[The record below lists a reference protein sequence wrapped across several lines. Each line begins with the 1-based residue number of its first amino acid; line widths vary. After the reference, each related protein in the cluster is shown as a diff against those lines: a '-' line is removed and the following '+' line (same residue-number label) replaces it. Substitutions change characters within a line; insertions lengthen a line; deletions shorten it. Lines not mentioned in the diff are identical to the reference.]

1 MKRLALLLLF
11 VGATLTPFAQNK
23 IDFFDLA
30 NSFDWKLSE
39 DAFKEKYNDR
49 IVVSTDSIP
58 DVYAS
63 TGSWLLR
70 DIYIGKYKTMTFV
83 RYDNQTQKPAIVSM
97 PTPELLDSISRIVS
111 ADIQQIVNH
120 KLGKPELSL
129 NDIDLST
136 FNMGN
141 LGVEKGDIK
150 IWMSTAPTFM
160 TIIAG
165 DDEQQLIFI
174 GAEPEMEREPDFRQ
188 GFWGDSLADVK
199 RKEGKAD
206 EFNMDGIY
214 AFTTY
219 VAGLECL
226 SAYRFTGNKLTSGK
240 YIFLNNNS
248 DNCVSNYNKL
258 VELLTKKYGEP
269 FSNDQK
275 TTASSYEQKI
285 YTDGELVRNGDMKFE
300 TCWFTPFSTIAIFLK
315 GEQYQISLNI
325 EYYSNK
331 LEEERENDILKN
343 L

>member
-11 VGATLTPFAQNK
+11 VGITLTPFAQNK

-141 LGVEKGDIK
+141 LGVEKGNIK

-165 DDEQQLIFI
+165 NDEQQLIFI
-174 GAEPEMEREPDFRQ
+174 GAVPEMEREPDFRQ

-300 TCWFTPFSTIAIFLK
+300 TYWFTPFSTIAIFLN

-331 LEEERENDILKN
+331 LEEERENDILKD